1 MSHQSENWRSV
12 WAWVISTP
20 FGAPVVPDVNS
31 TSETSSARTAC
42 PCVRRPPPR
51 RRGPRAQERVEGVVG
66 FARVVEADDEVE
78 GREVGAKVGEGGG
91 VVHAEELA
99 RR

>member
-31 TSETSSARTAC
+31 TSLTSSPRTAC
-42 PCVRRPPPR
+42 Q
-51 RRGPRAQERVEGVVG
+51 RASTASLSTRSPERTNASSE
-66 FARVVEADDEVE
+66 
-78 GREVGAKVGEGGG
+78 
-91 VVHAEELA
+91 
-99 RR
+99 